1 MPTYR
6 RVWGYARVSSRDQKV
21 GSSLD
26 DQAAAI
32 RAHAKSLGVE
42 VDRMFVEAESGGRR
56 ALEKRVEMA
65 ALIGSV
71 QAGDLVLVD
80 KIDRWSRDAE
90 HTYKTIRE
98 ILEARASFYAVGEA
112 LDPSTPSGD
121 SELSF
126 RILFAREEHKR
137 IRQRTVGTRKLLRA
151 KGYYVEGLP
160 PWGYVRSEAEG
171 VERNVLLV
179 DDEQAELVRRAFAMS
194 IAGHP
199 LSHIARALG
208 QSVDRI
214 RHAIRS
220 RAYLGEMRG
229 PDGAWTPARHPAIID
244 PETWVRAGNA
254 LTARGYSW
262 NKAPQALA
270 RTASWW
276 LRDVARC
283 ARCGGKMQAG
293 WAGERD
299 YFQCRARCGARF
311 VRREAAEA
319 ACDPL
324 VVARLKSLAASLA
337 QPSKVTAPKVDSV
350 GQLAKLSRKRERTLD
365 LFAEGAIDRAEMR
378 KRLDAIA
385 VDRTRVEAAAIA
397 SAAPSPEEARRRLE
411 NVEMVA
417 LAWAGASG
425 IERRE
430 LVRALVETVAIAR
443 DSAPVVVWRSDAEL
457 REDE

>member
-6 RVWGYARVSSRDQKV
+6 RVWGYARVSSREQKV
-21 GSSLD
+21 GSSLED
-26 DQAAAI
+26 QQAAI
-32 RAHAKSLGVE
+32 
-42 VDRMFVEAESGGRR
+42 R

-65 ALIGSV
+65 SLMGAV

-90 HTYKTIRE
+90 HTYQTIRQ

-160 PWGYVRSEAEG
+160 PWGYVRQGVEG
-171 VERNVLLV
+171 VEKNALV
-179 DDEQAELVRRAFAMS
+179 VDAEEAAQVRRAFALC
-194 IAGHP
+194 IAGRS
-199 LSHIARALG
+199 LGAIARELG
-208 QSVDRI
+208 QKIDRVKDAL
-214 RHAIRS
+214 HN
-220 RAYLGEMRG
+220 RAYLGEMRDAKG
-229 PDGAWTPARHPAIID
+229 IWAPARHPAIID
-244 PETWVRAGNA
+244 AATFVRARDA
-254 LTARGYSW
+254 IQARRYSW
-262 NKAPQALA
+262 SKDPMLTS
-270 RTASWW
+270 RTAAWW

-283 ARCGGKMQAG
+283 SCGSKHSAG
-293 WAGERD
+293 WSRDND
-299 YFQCRARCGARF
+299 YFLCRARCGARWVP
-311 VRREAAEA
+311 VRLAES
-319 ACDPL
+319 ACDPII
-324 VVARLKSLAASLA
+324 VARLQTMAADLAR
-337 QPSKVTAPKVDSV
+337 PSVAAPAKVDTV
-350 GQLAKLSRKRERTLD
+350 AQLAKLNRKRERTLD
-365 LFAEGAIDRAEMR
+365 LFAEGAIDRTEMR

-385 VDRTRVEAAAIA
+385 VDRTRVEAVALA
-397 SAAPSPEEARRRLE
+397 SAGPSPEEARRRLA

-417 LAWAGASG
+417 LAWTNANG

-430 LVRALVETVAIAR
+430 LVRALVQTVTLVR
-443 DSAPVVVWRSDAEL
+443 DSAPIVVWRSDAEM